1 MDAQFHAERRTGLGG
16 SDLGAILG
24 LNPWRTPFEV
34 WQEKTGRA
42 DPFEGNLQTRFG
54 AYAEEFVAQEYS
66 ARTGRAVQ
74 RYTGMLRHPEA
85 PVIGHI
91 DRLVVPDGAK
101 RASHQREIRT
111 DLGLEAKTA
120 HALAASRGDEWGEDG
135 TDQVP
140 SSYLVQSAAYM
151 ALTGCPRWDLACLFG
166 NSDFRIYHLSRDL
179 ELESMLLDEASRWWR
194 DHVVADVPPD
204 PLSEAEARQRWSRHT
219 EGKAIELSMEQAELL
234 RRYAALKAQERLLE
248 KEIQAARD
256 LLMPALAD
264 ADEIVINGQKVAT
277 YRANKA
283 GSRTDWQS
291 VAEDLFREFD
301 LEEDFRCNTI
311 NSHTIITP
319 GARVLRIAKTLEQTA

>member
-151 ALTGCPRWDLACLFG
+151 ALTGCPRWNLACLFG
-166 NSDFRIYHLSRDL
+166 NSEFRIYHLSRDL

-194 DHVVADVPPD
+194 DHVVADTPPD
-204 PLSEAEARQRWSRHT
+204 PSSEAEARQRWAAHQPGKVLDVDACTADLLR
-219 EGKAIELSMEQAELL
+219 EYAAAKAREKAIESEI
-234 RRYAALKAQERLLE
+234 KAIRDRL
-248 KEIQAARD
+248 I
-256 LLMPALAD
+256 PALAD
-264 ADEIVINGQKVAT
+264 ADAVAFGGATLAT

-283 GSRTDWQS
+283 SQRTDWPRLAQ
-291 VAEDLFREFD
+291 ALMGEMGMDEPARLAWLNDYTEIQ
-301 LEEDFRCNTI
+301 T
-311 NSHTIITP
+311 
-319 GARVLRIAKTLEQTA
+319 GARVLRLTKELTA